1 MKQFIITCLFSLL
14 LVGCVT
20 ESVRIIPIKVSVK
33 AGVDFNPCGS
43 DVEGY
48 KFEPNG
54 IISINCTNGNI
65 YSVRNRQQL
74 EKMKK
79 NVIECQ
85 QKGFHDY
92 SECLS
97 DKNTQKKKQTTPP
110 SNLIT
115 KQP

>member
-43 DVEGY
+43 EVEGY
-48 KFEPNG
+48 KFEP
-54 IISINCTNGNI
+54 NGNI

-97 DKNTQKKKQTTPP
+97 NKNSAKKSNQNKQ
-110 SNLIT
+110 
-115 KQP
+115 